1 MIAET
6 RSMQMS
12 FIQMK
17 NYKQK
22 VITLDLFKGTWIKS
36 LYIHF
41 MRFLMHDNVLI
52 SFGIQLKHEQ
62 LFFFKRSRSTLE
74 F

>member
-12 FIQMK
+12 FIQIK

-22 VITLDLFKGTWIKS
+22 LITLDLFKGTWIKS
-36 LYIHF
+36 LCIHF
-41 MRFLMHDNVLI
+41 MKFLMHDNVLI

-62 LFFFKRSRSTLE
+62 LFFSKDRHWSFN
-74 F
+74 

>member
-22 VITLDLFKGTWIKS
+22 LITLDLFKGTRIKS
-36 LYIHF
+36 LYVHF
-41 MRFLMHDNVLI
+41 MKFLMHDNVLI

-62 LFFFKRSRSTLE
+62 PFFLQKIDIE
-74 F
+74 A